1 MSFSN
6 YLEDEILDAVCNN
19 GSFAVAQ
26 PWVSLHDGDPGE
38 TGANE
43 ITGGSYGR
51 QSASFAAASG
61 GSCASDATLDFTTMP
76 SVPSLTHVGMW
87 DASTAGNFLVGGSLT
102 AAKTVNAG
110 DTFRLASGN
119 LVITCD

>member
-26 PWVSLHDGDPGE
+26 PWVSLHTGDPGE

-43 ITGGSYGR
+43 LTGGSYGR

-61 GSCASDATLDFTTMP
+61 GSCDTDATLDFTGMP
-76 SVPSLTHVGMW
+76 SATITHVGMW
-87 DASTAGNFLVGGSLT
+87 DASSSGNFLVGGSLT
-102 AAKTVNAG
+102 AQKTTNSG
-110 DTFRLASGN
+110 DTFRIASGN
-119 LVITCD
+119 LTITCD